1 MMLMNNSKE
10 YCGFISLARSSTNY
24 TLSCSAA
31 QWQLQIFSHI
41 TENGTIYPFL
51 AIPEQPLSA
60 GSSQPPPGTCSL
72 WSFLDA
78 F

>member
-1 MMLMNNSKE
+1 MMLMNNSRE
-10 YCGFISLARSSTNY
+10 CCGFISLAHPSTND
-24 TLSCSAA
+24 TLGCSVA
-31 QWQLQIFSHI
+31 QWQPLIFSHI

-60 GSSQPPPGTCSL
+60 GPSQPPPGTCSL
-72 WSFLDA
+72 WSFPDA